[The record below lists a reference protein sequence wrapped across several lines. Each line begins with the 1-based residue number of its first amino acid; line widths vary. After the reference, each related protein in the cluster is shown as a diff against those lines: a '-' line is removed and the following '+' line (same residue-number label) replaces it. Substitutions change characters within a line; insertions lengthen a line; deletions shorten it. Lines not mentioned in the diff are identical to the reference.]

1 MTKRIS
7 IIIIIL
13 VIIIAISFLWFF
25 WERFKTPG
33 IVSFTT
39 DKVEYEKGEVLK
51 LKVKNDSLKK
61 ICFSTCYPYYL
72 ERKNSN
78 WESYKYEECRSF
90 NGNGHCLE
98 AGKEKSFEL
107 TLPSVPAGIHRLAIP
122 VCSDCENETA
132 FVEEKRFYSNEFTIK

>member
-1 MTKRIS
+1 MTKRTS
-7 IIIIIL
+7 IFIIIL

-25 WERFKTPG
+25 WERLKTPG

-39 DKVEYEKGEVLK
+39 DKIEYEKGEVLK

-90 NGNGHCLE
+90 NGNGHCL
-98 AGKEKSFEL
+98 GPKREKAFEL
-107 TLPSVPAGIHRLAIP
+107 TLPKIPAGTHRLAIP
-122 VCSDCENETA
+122 VCTSCENEES
-132 FVEEKRFYSNEFTIK
+132 FHEEKRFYSNEFNIK